1 MRNDK
6 ERAFKSLQIRRLRQ
20 VLKLFSGVSLSKFL
34 QFIYFFSAATY
45 CSKEEFGSYVFL
57 LTLNLICVYPVL
69 EWGTEL
75 LINQHTAQKDRAFF
89 SNALCWKLLVFPF
102 LFLAITTYAVYDEG
116 FTWSLAILAVVLI
129 LFRSLEQSSYAYF
142 RGRGHVEYEALHLT
156 LSRSLSLGL
165 LIPALWMGALDAFY
179 IFLFQILGSSI
190 SLLWVHHRF
199 KTFGSIDPPDR
210 EGLRRLIQEGFP
222 LALTALSWIV
232 YFKIDVLMIGNLL
245 DRTQSGYYEV
255 AYKILELTFLIPNVI
270 MSVYF
275 RELVLKQGTAE
286 AIRTFWK
293 GAFFLLVPSL
303 AVLLIS
309 QLIVPH
315 AVDLF
320 LRPDQKIV
328 ASVFSILAWSIPVC
342 YLGHLT
348 TQMLVVQGRRKTYLA
363 IMLSGALI
371 NVLLNYYLIPEFL
384 MDGAAYATVLTEG
397 FILISTGLVC
407 ILLLYNSR
415 TLA

>member
-1 MRNDK
+1 M
-6 ERAFKSLQIRRLRQ
+6 LRQ

-199 KTFGSIDPPDR
+199 KTFGSIDPPDK

-384 MDGAAYATVLTEG
+384 MDGAAYATLITEG
-397 FILISTGLVC
+397 FILICTGIISV
-407 ILLLYNSR
+407 LLLYNSR

>member
-1 MRNDK
+1 M
-6 ERAFKSLQIRRLRQ
+6 LRQ

-199 KTFGSIDPPDR
+199 KTFGSIDPPDK

-363 IMLSGALI
+363 IMLSGAMI

>member
-1 MRNDK
+1 M
-6 ERAFKSLQIRRLRQ
+6 LRQ

-34 QFIYFFSAATY
+34 QFIYFFSAATN

-165 LIPALWMGALDAFY
+165 LIPALWMGSLDAFY

-199 KTFGSIDPPDR
+199 KTFGSIDPPDK

-232 YFKIDVLMIGNLL
+232 YFKIDILMIGNLL

-286 AIRTFWK
+286 VVRTFWK
-293 GAFFLLVPSL
+293 GALFLLVPSL

-328 ASVFSILAWSIPVC
+328 ASVFGILAWSIPVC

-384 MDGAAYATVLTEG
+384 MDGAAYATLLTEG
-397 FILISTGLVC
+397 FILLTTCFFC
-407 ILLLYNSR
+407 ILFLYR
-415 TLA
+415 KT

>member
-1 MRNDK
+1 M
-6 ERAFKSLQIRRLRQ
+6 LRQ

-199 KTFGSIDPPDR
+199 KTFGSIDPPDK

-286 AIRTFWK
+286 VVRTFWK
-293 GAFFLLVPSL
+293 GALFLLVPSL

-384 MDGAAYATVLTEG
+384 MDGAAYATLLTEG
-397 FILISTGLVC
+397 FILLTTCFFC
-407 ILLLYNSR
+407 ILFLYR
-415 TLA
+415 KT

>member
-1 MRNDK
+1 M
-6 ERAFKSLQIRRLRQ
+6 LRQ

-129 LFRSLEQSSYAYF
+129 LIRSLEQSSYAYF

-199 KTFGSIDPPDR
+199 KTFGSIDPPDK

>member
-1 MRNDK
+1 M
-6 ERAFKSLQIRRLRQ
+6 LRQ

-199 KTFGSIDPPDR
+199 KTFGSIDPPDK

-286 AIRTFWK
+286 VVRTFWK
-293 GAFFLLVPSL
+293 GALFLLVPSL

-363 IMLSGALI
+363 IMLSGAMI

>member
-1 MRNDK
+1 M
-6 ERAFKSLQIRRLRQ
+6 LRQ

-199 KTFGSIDPPDR
+199 KTFGSIDPPDK

-328 ASVFSILAWSIPVC
+328 ASVFGILAWSIPVC

-384 MDGAAYATVLTEG
+384 MDGAAYATLITEG

>member
-1 MRNDK
+1 M
-6 ERAFKSLQIRRLRQ
+6 LRQ

-199 KTFGSIDPPDR
+199 KTFGSIDPPDK

-286 AIRTFWK
+286 VVRTFWK
-293 GAFFLLVPSL
+293 GALFLLVPSL

-384 MDGAAYATVLTEG
+384 MDGAAYATLITEG
-397 FILISTGLVC
+397 FILICTGIISV
-407 ILLLYNSR
+407 LLLYNSR

>member
-1 MRNDK
+1 M
-6 ERAFKSLQIRRLRQ
+6 LRQ

-199 KTFGSIDPPDR
+199 KTFGSIDPPDK

-384 MDGAAYATVLTEG
+384 MGGAAYATLITEG
-397 FILISTGLVC
+397 FILICTGIISV
-407 ILLLYNSR
+407 LLLYNSR

>member
-1 MRNDK
+1 M
-6 ERAFKSLQIRRLRQ
+6 LRQ

-199 KTFGSIDPPDR
+199 KTFGSIDPPDK

-286 AIRTFWK
+286 VVRTFWK
-293 GAFFLLVPSL
+293 GALFLLVPSL

-384 MDGAAYATVLTEG
+384 MGGAAYATLITEG
-397 FILISTGLVC
+397 FILICTGIISV
-407 ILLLYNSR
+407 LLLYNSR

>member
-1 MRNDK
+1 M
-6 ERAFKSLQIRRLRQ
+6 LRQ

-232 YFKIDVLMIGNLL
+232 YFKIDILMIGNLL

-384 MDGAAYATVLTEG
+384 MDGAAYATLITEG
-397 FILISTGLVC
+397 FILICTGIISV
-407 ILLLYNSR
+407 LLLYNSR

>member
-1 MRNDK
+1 M
-6 ERAFKSLQIRRLRQ
+6 LRQ

-165 LIPALWMGALDAFY
+165 LIPALWMGSLDAFY

-199 KTFGSIDPPDR
+199 KTFGSIDPPDK

-286 AIRTFWK
+286 VVRTFWK
-293 GAFFLLVPSL
+293 GALFLLVPSL

-384 MDGAAYATVLTEG
+384 MDGAAYATLITEG
-397 FILISTGLVC
+397 FILICTGIISV
-407 ILLLYNSR
+407 LLLYNSR

>member
-1 MRNDK
+1 M
-6 ERAFKSLQIRRLRQ
+6 LRQ

-142 RGRGHVEYEALHLT
+142 RGSGHVEYEALHLT

-165 LIPALWMGALDAFY
+165 LIPALWMGSLDAFY

-199 KTFGSIDPPDR
+199 KTFGSIDPPDK

-384 MDGAAYATVLTEG
+384 MDGAAYATLITEG
-397 FILISTGLVC
+397 FILICTGIISV
-407 ILLLYNSR
+407 LLLYNSR

>member
-1 MRNDK
+1 M
-6 ERAFKSLQIRRLRQ
+6 LRQ

-165 LIPALWMGALDAFY
+165 LIPALWMGSLDAFY

-199 KTFGSIDPPDR
+199 KTFGSIDPPDK

-384 MDGAAYATVLTEG
+384 MDGAAYATLITEG
-397 FILISTGLVC
+397 FILICTGIISV
-407 ILLLYNSR
+407 LLLYNSR

>member
-1 MRNDK
+1 M
-6 ERAFKSLQIRRLRQ
+6 LRQ

-165 LIPALWMGALDAFY
+165 LIPALWMGSLDAFY

-199 KTFGSIDPPDR
+199 KTFGSIDPPDK

-255 AYKILELTFLIPNVI
+255 AYKILELSFLIPGVI

-384 MDGAAYATVLTEG
+384 MGGAAYATLITEG
-397 FILISTGLVC
+397 FILICTGIISV
-407 ILLLYNSR
+407 LLLYNSR

>member
-1 MRNDK
+1 M
-6 ERAFKSLQIRRLRQ
+6 LRQ

-165 LIPALWMGALDAFY
+165 LIPALWMGSLDAFY

-199 KTFGSIDPPDR
+199 KTFGSIDPPDK

-286 AIRTFWK
+286 VVRTFWK
-293 GAFFLLVPSL
+293 GALFLLVPSL

-384 MDGAAYATVLTEG
+384 MGGAAYATLITEG
-397 FILISTGLVC
+397 FILICTGIISV
-407 ILLLYNSR
+407 LLLYNSR

>member
-1 MRNDK
+1 M
-6 ERAFKSLQIRRLRQ
+6 LRQ

-199 KTFGSIDPPDR
+199 KTFGSIDPPDK

-275 RELVLKQGTAE
+275 RELVLKQGTEE

-293 GAFFLLVPSL
+293 GAILLLVPSL

-384 MDGAAYATVLTEG
+384 MDGAAYATLITEG
-397 FILISTGLVC
+397 FILICTGIISV
-407 ILLLYNSR
+407 LLLYNSR

>member
-1 MRNDK
+1 M
-6 ERAFKSLQIRRLRQ
+6 LRQ

-199 KTFGSIDPPDR
+199 KTFGSIDPPDK

-255 AYKILELTFLIPNVI
+255 AYKILELSFLIPGVI

-286 AIRTFWK
+286 VVRTFWK
-293 GAFFLLVPSL
+293 GALFLLVPSL

-384 MDGAAYATVLTEG
+384 MDGAAYATLITEG
-397 FILISTGLVC
+397 FILICTGIISV
-407 ILLLYNSR
+407 LLLYNSR

>member
-1 MRNDK
+1 M
-6 ERAFKSLQIRRLRQ
+6 LRQ

-165 LIPALWMGALDAFY
+165 LIPALWMGSLDAFY

-199 KTFGSIDPPDR
+199 KTFGSIDPPDK

-303 AVLLIS
+303 AVLLMS

-328 ASVFSILAWSIPVC
+328 ASVFGILAWSIPVC

-384 MDGAAYATVLTEG
+384 MDGAAYATLITEG

>member
-1 MRNDK
+1 M
-6 ERAFKSLQIRRLRQ
+6 LRQ

-165 LIPALWMGALDAFY
+165 LIPALWMGSLDAFY

-328 ASVFSILAWSIPVC
+328 ASVFGILAWSIPVC

-348 TQMLVVQGRRKTYLA
+348 TQMLVVQGRRITYLA

-371 NVLLNYYLIPEFL
+371 NILLNFYLIPEFL
-384 MDGAAYATVLTEG
+384 LDGAAYATLLTEG
-397 FILISTGLVC
+397 FILLTTCFFC
-407 ILLLYNSR
+407 ILFLYR
-415 TLA
+415 KT

>member
-1 MRNDK
+1 M
-6 ERAFKSLQIRRLRQ
+6 LRQ

-199 KTFGSIDPPDR
+199 KTFGSIDPPDK

-286 AIRTFWK
+286 VVRTFWK
-293 GAFFLLVPSL
+293 GALFLLVPSL

-384 MDGAAYATVLTEG
+384 MDGAAYATLITEG

>member
-1 MRNDK
+1 M
-6 ERAFKSLQIRRLRQ
+6 LRQ

-199 KTFGSIDPPDR
+199 KTFGSIDPPDK

-232 YFKIDVLMIGNLL
+232 YFKIDILMIGNLL

-255 AYKILELTFLIPNVI
+255 AYKILELSFLIPNVI

-286 AIRTFWK
+286 VVRTFWK
-293 GAFFLLVPSL
+293 GALFLLVPSL
-303 AVLLIS
+303 AVLLMS

-315 AVDLF
+315 VVDLF
-320 LRPDQKIV
+320 LRPDQKIG
-328 ASVFSILAWSIPVC
+328 ASVFSILAWSIPGWSR
-342 YLGHLT
+342 GHLT
-348 TQMLVVQGRRKTYLA
+348 TQLLVVQGRRITYLA

-371 NVLLNYYLIPEFL
+371 NIFLNF
-384 MDGAAYATVLTEG
+384 
-397 FILISTGLVC
+397 
-407 ILLLYNSR
+407 
-415 TLA
+415 

>member
-1 MRNDK
+1 M
-6 ERAFKSLQIRRLRQ
+6 LRQ

-116 FTWSLAILAVVLI
+116 FTWSLTILAVVLI

-165 LIPALWMGALDAFY
+165 LIPALWMGSLDAFY

-199 KTFGSIDPPDR
+199 KTFGSIDPPDK

-286 AIRTFWK
+286 VVRTFWK
-293 GAFFLLVPSL
+293 GALFLLVPSL
-303 AVLLIS
+303 AVLLMS

-315 AVDLF
+315 VVDLF

-384 MDGAAYATVLTEG
+384 MDGAAYATLITEG
-397 FILISTGLVC
+397 FILICTGIISV
-407 ILLLYNSR
+407 LLLYNSR

>member
-1 MRNDK
+1 M
-6 ERAFKSLQIRRLRQ
+6 LRQ

-165 LIPALWMGALDAFY
+165 LIPALWMGSLDAFY

-199 KTFGSIDPPDR
+199 KTFGSIDPPDK

>member
-1 MRNDK
+1 M
-6 ERAFKSLQIRRLRQ
+6 LRQ

-199 KTFGSIDPPDR
+199 KTFGSIDPPDK

-232 YFKIDVLMIGNLL
+232 YFKIDVLMISNLL

-275 RELVLKQGTAE
+275 RELVLKQGTEE

-293 GAFFLLVPSL
+293 GAIFLLVPSL